1 MNQVTVYNVPFLCWS
16 LYTEKW
22 KLMGNLQYSALP
34 THKILFRRVY
44 NRPAS
49 VRLPT
54 VSELIKPKLEQIP
67 TTKAERSLLSP

>member
-22 KLMGNLQYSALP
+22 KLMGNLQYSAIP

-44 NRPAS
+44 NRQAS
-49 VRLPT
+49 VRLT
-54 VSELIKPKLEQIP
+54 ALAEFMKPKLEQMP
-67 TTKAERSLLSP
+67 TTKSDRSLLSP